1 MSPMKP
7 ADLEKRL
14 GYVFRDKALLE
25 RALTH
30 SSFAYEHPDLAQK
43 DNELLEFLG
52 DAVVGLAAA
61 EYFYLAYTDRSEGEL
76 TKLKSSA
83 ANTQALALLAKKV
96 CLDRALRLGHGEERS
111 GGRKKSSILAGA
123 FEALAA
129 AIFLDGGFETVRAV
143 LHRLLGSAFRRPK
156 TEDFLIN
163 NYKSALQEHFQKDGL
178 PSPAYRTLTERGPD
192 HQKIFVVEVGLPDR
206 FLAKAK
212 GPSRKSAEQKAAQKA
227 LKKILGRRM
236 KVLNEEAFIVEKKG

>member
-1 MSPMKP
+1 MRPAKP
-7 ADLEKRL
+7 LDVEKRL

-30 SSFAYEHPDLAQK
+30 SSFAYENPRLLQK

-61 EYFYLAYTDRSEGEL
+61 EYFYLAYPDRSEGEL

-96 CLDRALRLGHGEERS
+96 GLDRALRLGRGEERS
-111 GGRKKSSILAGA
+111 GGRKKSSILAGS

-129 AIFLDGGFETVRAV
+129 AIFLDGGFETARGV
-143 LHRLLGSAFRRPK
+143 LQHLLGGAFRRPK
-156 TEDFLIN
+156 TEGFLIN
-163 NYKSALQEHFQKDGL
+163 NYKSALQEHFQKEGL
-178 PSPAYRTLTERGPD
+178 PSPVYRTLTEKGPD
-192 HQKIFVVEVGLPDR
+192 HEKVFAVEVCLGDR
-206 FLAKAK
+206 SLAKAK

-236 KVLNEEAFIVEKKG
+236 KALSEEAFIVEKKG

>member
-1 MSPMKP
+1 MPIKSSE
-7 ADLEKRL
+7 LEKRL
-14 GYVFRDKALLE
+14 GYTFRDKDLLD

-30 SSFAYEHPDLAQK
+30 SSFAYENPGRAGG

-61 EYFYLAYTDRSEGEL
+61 EYFYRAYTERTEGEL

-83 ANTQALALLAKKV
+83 ANTQALALLAKKLR
-96 CLDRALRLGHGEERS
+96 LDKALRLGRGEERS
-111 GGRKKSSILAGA
+111 GGRKKNTILAGA

-129 AIFLDGGFETVRAV
+129 AAYLDGGFETARAL
-143 LHRLLGSAFRRPK
+143 LHRLLAGAFRPPK
-156 TEDFLIN
+156 SEDFLIN
-163 NYKSALQEHFQKDGL
+163 NYKSALQEHFQKEGL
-178 PSPAYRTLTERGPD
+178 PAPAYRTLTEKGPD
-192 HQKIFVVEVGLPDR
+192 HQKVFVVEVGQKGR
-206 FLAKAK
+206 VLAKAK

-236 KVLNEEAFIVEKKG
+236 KVLSEEAFIVEKRG

>member
-1 MSPMKP
+1 MGSMKP

-14 GYVFRDKALLE
+14 RYAFRDRGLLD

-30 SSFAYEHPDLAQK
+30 SSFAYEKQGLAAR

-52 DAVVGLAAA
+52 DAVVGLAAS
-61 EYFYLAYTDRSEGEL
+61 EYFYQAYPERTEGEL

-96 CLDRALRLGHGEERS
+96 GLDKALRLGRGEERS

-123 FEALAA
+123 FEALAGA
-129 AIFLDGGFETVRAV
+129 VFLDGGFDAARAV
-143 LHRLLGSAFRRPK
+143 LQGLLGGAFRRPK
-156 TEDFLIN
+156 TEGFLIN

-178 PSPAYRTLTERGPD
+178 PSPLYRTLTERGPD
-192 HQKIFVVEVGLPDR
+192 HQKVFVVEVGLPDR

-227 LKKILGRRM
+227 LKKILGRQM
-236 KVLNEEAFIVEKKG
+236 KVLSEEAFIVEKKG

>member
-1 MSPMKP
+1 MGSMKP

-14 GYVFRDKALLE
+14 RYAFRDRGLLD

-30 SSFAYEHPDLAQK
+30 SSFAYEKQGLAAR

-61 EYFYLAYTDRSEGEL
+61 EYFYQAYPERTEGEL

-96 CLDRALRLGHGEERS
+96 GLDKALRLGRGEERS

-123 FEALAA
+123 FEALAGA
-129 AIFLDGGFETVRAV
+129 VFLDGGFDAARAV
-143 LHRLLGSAFRRPK
+143 LQGLLGGAFRRPK
-156 TEDFLIN
+156 TEGFLIN

-178 PSPAYRTLTERGPD
+178 PSPLYRTLTERGPD
-192 HQKIFVVEVGLPDR
+192 HQKVFVVEVGLPDR

-227 LKKILGRRM
+227 LKKILGRQM
-236 KVLNEEAFIVEKKG
+236 KVLSEEAFIVEKKG